1 MEELSTGTL
10 SAQDREGRHLFQS
23 QIVAA
28 FTGDPAEASLA
39 WEQLGEIPLA
49 VEQARVAGDV
59 ERAYNLLR
67 QSKGDIPE
75 ELSTTV
81 KALRL
86 LQQLEQKHHGL
97 SQAERK
103 TILEALAR
111 LHTLL
116 SVEEEQS

>member
-1 MEELSTGTL
+1 MQELSTGTL
-10 SAQDREGRHLFQS
+10 SAQDKKAATYFRA
-23 QIVAA
+23 IVAA

-75 ELSTTV
+75 ELSTAV

-103 TILEALAR
+103 TMLEALAR